1 MIRLVGVTALALV
14 VASSAQAL
22 PRAPLHQPDGMTMQV
37 ARGCG
42 VGRTRVRGVCVRRR
56 TIRGV
61 RRCVVWGTF
70 AVAGGGIETP
80 PLGLLLHG

>member
-37 ARGCG
+37 ARECG

-61 RRCVVWGTF
+61 RRCVMWG
-70 AVAGGGIETP
+70 VG
-80 PLGLLLHG
+80 HVCRRWRWY